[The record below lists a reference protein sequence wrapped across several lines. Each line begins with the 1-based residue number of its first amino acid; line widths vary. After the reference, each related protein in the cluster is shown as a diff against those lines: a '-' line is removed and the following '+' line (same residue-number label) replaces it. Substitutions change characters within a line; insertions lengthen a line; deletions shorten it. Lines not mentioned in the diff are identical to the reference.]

1 MCIRDRYYCR
11 SKSIQRAENVN
22 NGLSTTMVAKESK
35 EDQDNEECLSCQ

>member
-1 MCIRDRYYCR
+1 LYYCR

-22 NGLSTTMVAKESK
+22 NGLSAGTTNAGTK

>member
-1 MCIRDRYYCR
+1 LKSLYYCR

-22 NGLSTTMVAKESK
+22 NGLSTGTTVAESK